1 MLLEDE
7 NNENKD
13 KFSEE
18 LMDNLTEGERLGVM
32 YFAGIKALKE
42 KVEDSSN
49 LLYKLALLKEDNVI
63 FSTLFFLFVV
73 LTGNDV
79 EVKNTILKCK
89 QEEFSE
95 KNVSDKEVN
104 EYIDAFNSRMKVL
117 AQKYMDANERVKND
131 EEFQKNIINEFS
143 TYLMDELKI
152 DKTKE
157 AYSEL
162 EEIFLSA
169 LKIAFGFKDAEKT
182 IADMKD
188 ETIKNTESG
197 NK

>member
-18 LMDNLTEGERLGVM
+18 LMDNLTESERLGVM

-104 EYIDAFNSRMKVL
+104 EYIDAFNIRMKVL

>member
-1 MLLEDE
+1 M
-7 NNENKD
+7 
-13 KFSEE
+13 
-18 LMDNLTEGERLGVM
+18 
-32 YFAGIKALKE
+32 
-42 KVEDSSN
+42 EDSSN

-104 EYIDAFNSRMKVL
+104 EYIDAFNIRMKVL